1 MVVAVVVVL
10 FWCYKMVAA
19 VMMLFWRYKFP
30 LVEVGVLA
38 VFVMV
43 KVCEVLEVMAAVREM
58 WIFEVYVVI

>member
-1 MVVAVVVVL
+1 MVLFWRYKMVAVVVVFL
-10 FWCYKMVAA
+10 WY
-19 VMMLFWRYKFP
+19 YKFP

-43 KVCEVLEVMAAVREM
+43 KVCEALEVMAAVREM

>member
-1 MVVAVVVVL
+1 MVLFWRYKMVAVVVVFL
-10 FWCYKMVAA
+10 WY
-19 VMMLFWRYKFP
+19 YKFP

-43 KVCEVLEVMAAVREM
+43 KVCEALEVMAVVREM